1 MPYCSTALEAKQ
13 ADKVIDLI
21 SLIAVE
27 HFRARDAYP
36 LESDGRWNID
46 GGENDVRAI
55 QSEDSNIIKFFCS
68 YQAEIKRT
76 EAKITDF
83 ASNHSGICK
92 AITIN

>member
-1 MPYCSTALEAKQ
+1 MPYCSTALAAKQ

-55 QSEDSNIIKFFCS
+55 QSEDSNIIKFFCR
-68 YQAEIKRT
+68 YETDIKRT
-76 EAKITDF
+76 EAKIDYF
-83 ASNHSGICK
+83 AKNHSDVCQVI
-92 AITIN
+92 ATD